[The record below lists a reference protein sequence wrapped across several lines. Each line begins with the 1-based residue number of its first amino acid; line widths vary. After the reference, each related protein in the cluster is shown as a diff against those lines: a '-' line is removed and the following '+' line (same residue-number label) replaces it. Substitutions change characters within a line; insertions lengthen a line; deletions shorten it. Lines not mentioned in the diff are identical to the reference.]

1 MAENISRSHPVDSP
15 AGQPSQSATGSTLP
29 PAEELRRV
37 AEEVRLAFPRP
48 LRAPQLVLI
57 DVDPRHLHAFW
68 TLDAASVDAARRAS
82 AGSGREATMVLR
94 VSGTGDGPCDAFDVE
109 VAGLQGQCYVDIWGE
124 TRSYRGELGLRRAD
138 GSLDALA
145 PPALVQ
151 LPSAGPAG
159 QAPKVPAETPAAAA
173 PPAEVARSTNVAAA
187 PAAPTMPAAPPPLPA
202 HELPEPVRHPFPL
215 PPTEAGAYD
224 PEPRAVALATTAG
237 AQPVAAGAPPP
248 PAPAPVPRPMPAAHE
263 LPEPVRHPFPLP
275 PTEAGVYDP
284 EPRPVPPPAA
294 GVPPPAAEP
303 PRRMPAAHEL
313 PEPVRHPFP
322 LPPAEGSDYDPLALI
337 GGFVPLD
344 APVPDIPAEAGAGPE
359 DQPLTAADD
368 AQPPAADA
376 GGDAA
381 AAAAVDPA
389 SLLPLENVL
398 TLSSFALGRDSVEFE
413 INAEL
418 HVFGRARPGTRLQ
431 LFGRP
436 VPLRPD
442 GSFSITR
449 PLPQGALIFSSL
461 LVADEAEVSE

>member
-1 MAENISRSHPVDSP
+1 
-15 AGQPSQSATGSTLP
+15 
-29 PAEELRRV
+29 
-37 AEEVRLAFPRP
+37 
-48 LRAPQLVLI
+48 
-57 DVDPRHLHAFW
+57 
-68 TLDAASVDAARRAS
+68 
-82 AGSGREATMVLR
+82 MVLR
-94 VSGTGDGPCDAFDVE
+94 VSGTGDGPGDAFDVE

-159 QAPKVPAETPAAAA
+159 QAPNVPAETPAAAA
-173 PPAEVARSTNVAAA
+173 PPAEVARSANVAAA
-187 PAAPTMPAAPPPLPA
+187 PAAPTMPAAPPPLS
-202 HELPEPVRHPFPL
+202 
-215 PPTEAGAYD
+215 
-224 PEPRAVALATTAG
+224 
-237 AQPVAAGAPPP
+237 
-248 PAPAPVPRPMPAAHE
+248 
-263 LPEPVRHPFPLP
+263 
-275 PTEAGVYDP
+275 
-284 EPRPVPPPAA
+284 
-294 GVPPPAAEP
+294 
-303 PRRMPAAHEL
+303 AAHEL

-359 DQPLTAADD
+359 DQPLAAADD

-376 GGDAA
+376 GGDAT

-431 LFGRP
+431 LFGQP

-449 PLPQGALIFSSL
+449 PLPAGALVFSSL
-461 LVADEAEVSE
+461 LVADDGEVSE